1 MLKTCCVYNKR
12 GFTLIEVMIVMI
24 ILASL
29 TGLVAPVFKDSLQH
43 MRAENAI
50 RDLQAAC
57 SYAQSRAVTDS
68 AEVRLNIDHKA
79 GRYWIS
85 RAYLNDEDEVEFVPL
100 SEMDFPVTTLPDTI
114 VLSKPKA
121 RFDRKQKFYYV
132 AFYPE
137 GLCESA
143 KLALKLAEEP
153 RQKFW
158 IEMSG
163 TRVTM
168 ERTKT

>member
-1 MLKTCCVYNKR
+1 MKTNNGQNIQ
-12 GFTLIEVMIVMI
+12 GFTLIELMIVMT
-24 ILASL
+24 ILATL
-29 TGLVAPVFKDSLQH
+29 TGLVSPVFRDSLQH

-68 AEVRLNIDHKA
+68 AEVRLNIDHKK
-79 GRYWIS
+79 GTYWIS
-85 RAYLNDEDEVEFVPL
+85 RAYLNDKDEIEFIAL
-100 SEMDFPVTTLPDTI
+100 SETDFPVIQLPDTI
-114 VLSKPKA
+114 ALSKPKA
-121 RFDRKQKFYYV
+121 RFDRDQKTYFI

-143 KLALKLAEEP
+143 KLTLKLVDEP
-153 RQKFW
+153 RQRYW

>member
-1 MLKTCCVYNKR
+1 
-12 GFTLIEVMIVMI
+12 MIVMM
-24 ILASL
+24 ILATL
-29 TGLVAPVFKDSLQH
+29 TAMVSPVFRDSLRH
-43 MRAENAI
+43 MRAENAV

-68 AEVRLNIDHKA
+68 AEVRLNIDHKKHA
-79 GRYWIS
+79 YWIS
-85 RAYLNDEDEVEFVPL
+85 RAYLNDKDEVVFKPL
-100 SEMDFPVTTLPDTI
+100 SETDFPTTILPETI
-114 VLSKPKA
+114 VLTKPKA
-121 RFDRKQKFYYV
+121 RFDRDQKTHYI

-143 KLALKLAEEP
+143 KLTLNLVDEP
-153 RQKFW
+153 RQKYW

-168 ERTKT
+168 ERSKT